1 MTKSPRDRWI
11 GAAPAPAGRL
21 QSGPGAADQSGVA
34 LFKSLR
40 ERLAEDLPDI
50 IELPLQCAVNLT
62 YFLEERAWRLRRRF
76 LSS

>member
-1 MTKSPRDRWI
+1 
-11 GAAPAPAGRL
+11 
-21 QSGPGAADQSGVA
+21 VA

-40 ERLAEDLPDI
+40 ERLSEDLSDI
-50 IELPLQCAVNLT
+50 VIELPLQCAVSLT